1 MINKI
6 FSLPKNLKMPLGH
19 LEFEKIDV
27 DIHCRAE
34 EHDLIHDIGGVF
46 LKGLAEGR
54 YEKRAGVFGL
64 TPNHGRVAVT
74 PGPKKTAIL
83 IKGIGWTLGGPTVLL
98 STKDDELCFGLYDKE
113 SALREISVSQQLESM
128 GVPATRVLGYGQIKN
143 SFLTDAK
150 YSSGKPINP
159 CLLYTQTISAL
170 RVSDLMFF
178 NLDQRVDIISQI
190 AEILGV
196 SSEHFFEWFCLRLG
210 EVLGILHDNGG
221 CNDTLDWG
229 NVTLAA
235 EITDFEWGFVPGVPL
250 PWGDGFKRLPERREK
265 ELIYA
270 FEICMRLCHMLGLSN
285 KTIAQKITASLQ
297 RGYSVFSDQKLGIFE
312 KLQRSCVL
320 AI

>member
-34 EHDLIHDIGGVF
+34 EHDLIHDIGGGF
-46 LKGLAEGR
+46 LKGLTEGR

-196 SSEHFFEWFCLRLG
+196 SSGHFFEWFIRLG

-229 NVTLAA
+229 NVTPSSGNNRLSGCLFLAYPCLG
-235 EITDFEWGFVPGVPL
+235 EMVSSDCPRE
-250 PWGDGFKRLPERREK
+250 REK

-297 RGYSVFSDQKLGIFE
+297 RGYSVFSNHQLGIFE